1 MQGWF
6 PATITT
12 LEDAGPDL
20 VHLSLTVPPGVA
32 SKFHTAGQYHRLRAP
47 SLKEAVLAIASAPGE
62 VPFEYL
68 VKRAG
73 AGLALLDG
81 ARVGD
86 TLQVSAPEG
95 PGFPVHLAHG
105 KNLLLVG
112 TGTGFAPLR
121 SVLRA
126 VAKDRARFGAVT
138 ALYGL
143 RSRAH
148 FAWQAELEALAAHG
162 ITVLPTLS
170 SADAGWTGRVGRV
183 QEHLNDLLVDD
194 AVAFLCGQH
203 AMVNDVRDALALK
216 GLPRERVY
224 LNHPG
229 G

>member
-6 PATITT
+6 PATIIA

-20 VHLSLTVPPGVA
+20 VHLSLAVPADVA
-32 SKFHTAGQYHRLRAP
+32 SKFHTAGQYHRLRTA
-47 SLKEAVLAIASAPGE
+47 SLKEAVLAIASTPGD

-68 VKRAG
+68 VKRVGAAG
-73 AGLALLDG
+73 ALLDG
-81 ARVGD
+81 AKPGD
-86 TLQVSAPEG
+86 SLLVSAPEG

-121 SVLRA
+121 SVLRF

-138 ALYGL
+138 ALYGVS
-143 RSRAH
+143 SRAH
-148 FAWQAELEALAAHG
+148 LAWQAELEALSAQG
-162 ITVLPTLS
+162 ITVLPTLT
-170 SADAGWTGRVGRV
+170 SADAAWTGRVGRV
-183 QEHLNDLLVDD
+183 QEHLNDLVVDD

-203 AMVNDVRDALALK
+203 AMVNDVRDALALR
-216 GLPRERVY
+216 GLPRDRVY

>member
-6 PATITT
+6 PATIIT

-20 VHLSLTVPPGVA
+20 VHLSLDVPADVA

-47 SLKEAVLAIASAPGE
+47 SLKEAVLAIASTPGD

-68 VKRAG
+68 VKRVGAAG
-73 AGLALLDG
+73 ALLDG
-81 ARVGD
+81 VKPGD
-86 TLQVSAPEG
+86 RFLVSAPEG

-105 KNLLLVG
+105 RNLLLVG

-126 VAKDRARFGAVT
+126 VAKDRARFGTVT
-138 ALYGL
+138 ALYGVT
-143 RSRAH
+143 SRAH
-148 FAWQAELEALAAHG
+148 LAWQAELEALSAQG
-162 ITVLPTLS
+162 ITVLPTVT
-170 SADAGWTGRVGRV
+170 SADAAWAGRVGRV
-183 QEHLNDLLVDD
+183 QEHLNDLVVDD

-203 AMVNDVRDALALK
+203 AMVNDVREALALR
-216 GLPRERVY
+216 GLPRDRVY

-229 G
+229 K